1 MVSAL
6 LAGALI
12 AGASL
17 ACGQA
22 VMAFSG
28 RDRLSPVAPA
38 AGLSVLLVVCGV
50 AVKLPGH
57 ATTAAVA
64 AGLACALAAWVLA
77 PRRGRLGQVS
87 AGAVAAAL
95 IAAAVVAIPFA
106 VSGRIGILGQGLVN
120 DDMASHLLFTEWI
133 DTRSGPTPDLIDDG
147 YPLGPHAIVAAA
159 AKASGAG
166 LIEAFAGLTGA
177 IAVLTA
183 LTAYGALGGVRS
195 VLRAPAAAL
204 VALPYLGAA
213 YLAQGAFK
221 EPMLA
226 LALLGFGLS
235 LPALAESWSGHR
247 PALASTLPDRGRRWL
262 RSQALLALPGG
273 VIAAG
278 TIYNYSFPGLAWL
291 ALAAVAWALLVARYE
306 RDRRGGMAL
315 RARVKWARPLIAAGV
330 AIPLIA
336 AVPEIVRILS
346 FAGFEAF
353 SPSGTE
359 GNTGFGN
366 LRQALN
372 PLESLGVW
380 PSSEFRVA
388 PENSST
394 PVAAFYLG
402 GLLALAAFG
411 WGAGRAIARREAAL
425 PAAVAA
431 GAAGYLVA
439 LAAGTP
445 YTSAKALAVAAPVV
459 MVISL
464 RGLLGASSLE
474 GEEAAEASWWPP
486 RLVRPLVRLGIPA
499 LAVAFVAAA
508 AFSTLLPLRQPAVG
522 PTSTADGLIADFR
535 PLVEGED
542 VLFLGRDNFI
552 SWELLGAN
560 DVFAPIVNY
569 YDTEE
574 TPTLYRAT
582 TQNAKFDWDNVPDQT
597 LAEFDYVLTTSAAF
611 NSQAPP
617 EFSEAERSGN
627 FVLWERNAPAPEPG
641 RPGSRR
647 TLLEPLYPGAVLDCS
662 GPRNQVVRELDGSAS
677 ALAKQPVIGEEWERS
692 PEITEAAPA
701 TETLELTPGRWEIS
715 IQYAS
720 TQDLRLTAP
729 APGLDVTLD
738 ANLLFRGP
746 SPFYP
751 AGTIE
756 VPQSRRGDGVPIEF
770 TASVDRPP
778 LAGRLLG
785 TESRAY
791 LGTIAAMPT
800 ERAAGGLP
808 LSQACGLYV
817 DWYTLAS
824 GAPAAGVDALDGPAP
839 RPPQSEE

>member
-22 VMAFSG
+22 VMALSG
-28 RDRLSPVAPA
+28 RDRYSPVAPA

-57 ATTAAVA
+57 GTTAAIATAIVLA
-64 AGLACALAAWVLA
+64 AAIWALA
-77 PRRGRLGQVS
+77 RRRDRLGRVS
-87 AGAVAAAL
+87 AGALVAAL

-133 DTRSGPTPDLIDDG
+133 DTHSGPTPDLIGDG

-159 AKASGAG
+159 AKASGAS

-177 IAVLTA
+177 VAVLTA
-183 LTAYGALGGVRS
+183 LTAYGALGGVRA
-195 VLRAPAAAL
+195 VVRPPAAAL

-226 LALLGFGLS
+226 LALFGFALS
-235 LPALAESWSGHR
+235 LPALRESWSGHR

-262 RSQALLALPGG
+262 RGQARLAIPGG

-291 ALAAVAWALLVARYE
+291 ALAAIAWALLVARYE
-306 RDRRGGMAL
+306 RRRRGGMAL
-315 RARVKWARPLIAAGV
+315 SARLKWARPLIVVGV
-330 AIPLIA
+330 AIPLVA
-336 AVPEIVRILS
+336 ALPEIVRILS

-372 PLESLGVW
+372 PLEALGVW

-402 GLLALAAFG
+402 GLLALTAFA
-411 WGAGRAIARREAAL
+411 WGAGRALARREAAL
-425 PAAVAA
+425 PAAAVA

-439 LAAGTP
+439 LLAGTP
-445 YTSAKALAVAAPVV
+445 YTSAKALAIVAPVV

-464 RGLLGASSLE
+464 RGLLGAGSLE
-474 GEEAAEASWWPP
+474 GEDAAEAPWWPP
-486 RLVRPLVRLGIPA
+486 RLVRPLARLAIPA
-499 LAVAFVAAA
+499 LAAVFVAAA

-522 PTSTADGLIADFR
+522 PAATADRLIADFR

-582 TQNAKFDWDNVPDQT
+582 TTNAKFDWDNVPDAT
-597 LAEFDYVLTTSAAF
+597 LADFDYVLTTSAAF

-617 EFSEAERSGN
+617 EFTEAERSGD
-627 FVLWERNAPAPEPG
+627 FVLWERQAPAPEPG
-641 RPGSRR
+641 GPGSRR
-647 TLLEPLYPGAVLDCS
+647 TLLEPLYPGALLDCFE
-662 GPRNQVVRELDGSAS
+662 PRNRVLGSVAGSAS
-677 ALAKQPVIGEEWERS
+677 LLSKEPVIGEEWGPS

-701 TETLELTPGRWEIS
+701 TQALELTPGRWQIS

-720 TQDLRLTAP
+720 TRDLHLTA
-729 APGLDVTLD
+729 AGLDVTLD

-746 SPFYP
+746 SPYYP
-751 AGTIE
+751 AGVIE
-756 VPQSRRGDGVPIEF
+756 VQSPSGERVPVEF
-770 TASVDRPP
+770 TAAVDRPP

-791 LGTIAAMPT
+791 LGTIAAMPA
-800 ERAAGGLP
+800 ERPVRGLP
-808 LSQACGLYV
+808 LTRACGRYI
-817 DWYTLAS
+817 DWYSLDPGVPPSAV
-824 GAPAAGVDALDGPAP
+824 AGVDAPTP